1 MEGFL
6 LAPGYIDLSDLR
18 FWAVEEV
25 ELGLDDD
32 HFPSHDDEKGDD
44 EEESSIEFDDDGGV
58 RQLEEPNDF
67 MVEGSSVD
75 IAVFRLVSFVY
86 ITWWIE
92 MQLFHPTNISTIA
105 VNTVNS
111 HQSVPPLKR
120 DVIGLNWVLESVQRK
135 ELFATV
141 VVMMHFPRVYVKAPN
156 MVD

>member
-25 ELGLDDD
+25 ELDLDTDS
-32 HFPSHDDEKGDD
+32 FPSHKDEEENDD
-44 EEESSIEFDDDGGV
+44 EESSIEFDDDGGV
-58 RQLEEPNDF
+58 RQLEDGTNDF

-75 IAVFRLVSFVY
+75 IAVFRLVSFVH

-105 VNTVNS
+105 VNS
-111 HQSVPPLKR
+111 HQSVPPL
-120 DVIGLNWVLESVQRK
+120 
-135 ELFATV
+135 
-141 VVMMHFPRVYVKAPN
+141 
-156 MVD
+156 